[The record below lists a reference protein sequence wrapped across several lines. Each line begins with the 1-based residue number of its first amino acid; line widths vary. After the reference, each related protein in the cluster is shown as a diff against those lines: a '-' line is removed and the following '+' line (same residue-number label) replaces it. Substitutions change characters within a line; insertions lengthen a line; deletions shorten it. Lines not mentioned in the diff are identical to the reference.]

1 MKSYKIKEYLKPMDY
16 LLELLRDQFPRKT
29 KM

>member
-1 MKSYKIKEYLKPMDY
+1 MKCYEIKEYLKSMDY